1 MFYKRC
7 GNHLLLVYL
16 ATLSTGIPYRSSPSG
31 STSQTPGAEHQHRAS
46 TNSTT
51 SSNFIPI
58 NPFSTPDVLAGKT
71 FDYVIV
77 GGGTTG
83 LVLASRL
90 SKDASKRVAVIEA
103 GKDGGE
109 VMHDHILP
117 PARAYLNTL
126 STPTSDYDWHYQ
138 TTPQRGLNGRQVF
151 LPRGKVLGGSSAVNQ
166 LYMVQQSKIEQDA
179 WADQVG
185 TEDWSWNTLYP
196 YLKKTENYSAP
207 LHIDETKMLVD
218 ENVHGKGGPIHYSYP
233 GYNYPSLNTWIDTL
247 GHLGV
252 ESRDPGGGDNYG
264 AFIAT
269 SSINPNGW
277 ERSYAK
283 NGYLDP
289 VADRPHLVVL
299 TGHQV
304 TRINF
309 NGATATSVSFASGAN
324 KTVYTVSATKE
335 IILCAGA
342 IGTPQLLLV
351 SGVGPRSQLEA
362 LHIPVVMNLPG
373 VGKHLRDHISG
384 SLDFDVTGRVDV
396 TADLLERNATLAA
409 QQMTMW
415 QLWDPSSLYNAPDN
429 ALAYLN
435 LTTLLGTDNTEAFL
449 SQLREYKP
457 IAVAG
462 YSNDG
467 SVQKGY
473 DAAYDS
479 EVNSIYP
486 SVIGQAE
493 LALRNTGTGG
503 IYGNSTLTLS
513 LQASL
518 QHPLSRGSITIN
530 STSTFSPPVIDP
542 GYLTH
547 PGDIQVLREA
557 FKFARKV
564 SQTPPLSTLVVTEI
578 TPGPGSVSSDDEWE
592 DWIRKSTTT
601 SHHPTSTCSMLPLS
615 LGGVVDPS
623 LRVYNLIGLRIVDA
637 SAIPISMSAQPTA
650 PLYGLAERASEL
662 ILNTAW
668 VTVGS
673 EAASTRS
680 KSSGATPS
688 STLKGKTSKFSGG
701 TSFKVVGLHRLLYT
715 LVAFVIALIV

>member
-7 GNHLLLVYL
+7 SNNLLLVYL
-16 ATLSTGIPYRSSPSG
+16 ATLSTAIPYPGFPSG
-31 STSQTPGAEHQHRAS
+31 STSRTPGAEHQHRPS

-51 SSNFIPI
+51 SSKSIPI

-83 LVLASRL
+83 LVLASHL

-138 TTPQRGLNGRQVF
+138 TTPQRGLDGRQVF
-151 LPRGKVLGGSSAVNQ
+151 LPRWVRSIGTSSDEGKVLGGSSAVNH

-207 LHIDETKMLVD
+207 LHIDETKMVVD

-233 GYNYPSLNTWIDTL
+233 GYNYPSLDTWIDTL
-247 GHLGV
+247 GHLGI
-252 ESRDPGGGDNYG
+252 ESRDPGGGNSYG
-264 AFIAT
+264 AFIAP
-269 SSINPNGW
+269 SSINPDGW

-304 TRINF
+304 TKINF
-309 NGATATSVSFASGAN
+309 NGTTATSVSFASGAN
-324 KTVYTVSATKE
+324 RTVYTVSATKE

-362 LHIPVVMNLPG
+362 LQIPIVMNLPG
-373 VGKHLRDHISG
+373 VGKHLRDHLSG
-384 SLDFDVTGRVDV
+384 SLTFDVTGRVDV
-396 TADLLERNATLAA
+396 TAELLERNATFAA

-435 LTTLLGTDNTEAFL
+435 LTTLLGPDNAEAFL

-462 YSNDG
+462 YSNDE

-473 DAAYDS
+473 DAVYDS
-479 EVNSIYP
+479 EVNTIYP
-486 SVIGQAE
+486 SVI
-493 LALRNTGTGG
+493 GG

-547 PGDIQVLREA
+547 PGDIQVFREA

-578 TPGPGSVSSDDEWE
+578 TPGTGSVSSDEEWE
-592 DWIRKSTTT
+592 DWIRNSTTT

-615 LGGVVDPS
+615 LGGVVDLS

-637 SAIPISMSAQPTA
+637 SVIPISMSAHPTA

-680 KSSGATPS
+680 KSSGTKPS
-688 STLKGKTSKFSGG
+688 STMNKGKGSNFSGG
-701 TSFKVVGLHRLLYT
+701 NSLKVVGLHRLFYT